1 MLLTSSEELKKHI
14 GFIYLANKFENMKT
28 YIAMAERDIIR
39 LIGKSVY
46 ELAADYYTDQPE
58 EDPNKELLEEL
69 ISKIQLPVALHAYR
83 RYAPGADL
91 SHSEAGRQIHV
102 TETEKP
108 AFEWMIRRDNANI
121 LDLAHEATDMLLE
134 WLDEQLVPVV
144 VPPEEEGG
152 EETEE
157 VNIVGEAWGSSTEYE
172 ATKSLLISSA
182 LQFDAVYPINAS
194 RRLYLTLVP
203 FIREVE
209 KRFIEPAITTARYEE
224 IKENIADL
232 EALDAD
238 EEKILD
244 LARVPIALMTMSIA
258 LKRLSMELLPD
269 SVVQNYTTGDA
280 VKTNIADSA
289 DRRGLSALL
298 ERDARRELVPLQAF
312 IASLNTETVEE
323 DEETDS
329 TQPFFMA

>member
-1 MLLTSSEELKKHI
+1 MLFTSSDELKKHI
-14 GFIYLANKFENMKT
+14 GFIYLAIKFENTKT

-39 LIGKSVY
+39 LIGKNVY
-46 ELAADYYTDQPE
+46 KLAADYYASPTDD
-58 EDPNKELLEEL
+58 DPNKTLLETL
-69 ISKIQLPVALHAYR
+69 IEKIQLPVALHAYR
-83 RYAPGADL
+83 RYAPGSDL
-91 SHSEAGRQIHV
+91 SHSDSGRKMLSQ
-102 TETEKP
+102 EGEKQ
-108 AFEWMIRRDNANI
+108 AFEWMIKRDNAN
-121 LDLAHEATDMLLE
+121 LNDLAHEATDMLLE
-134 WLDEQLVPVV
+134 WLDEQLIPIV

-152 EETEE
+152 EETET

-232 EALDAD
+232 EALDTD

-269 SVVQNYTTGDA
+269 SVVQNYSSSDPASTQT
-280 VKTNIADSA
+280 ADSA
-289 DRRGLSALL
+289 DRRGLSAML
-298 ERDARRELVPLQAF
+298 ERDARRELIPLQAF
-312 IASLNTETVEE
+312 IASLNTEAVTET
-323 DEETDS
+323 EETDT